1 MIAGNQ
7 MVHID
12 EDELLEELEMLK
24 EQDRT
29 VLADGVIKL
38 DNEIIKL
45 PSVPETEIKIKAS
58 EVDSREE
65 RETERVLIPE

>member
-1 MIAGNQ
+1 